1 MAAGRVREDN
11 PDSLVNQE
19 VLLPGHLWEMILK
32 EKLQEYLEGLRSAV
46 SKELRYGKGAA
57 ERQGLVDT
65 EEILRCFR
73 ICCDKAKVV
82 DIGRKLTYFL
92 ATGNLVSETGLDL
105 QQTAGFVI
113 TGERL
118 NFWRYVSHF
127 RSIHRG
133 AFFMQLR
140 TTTVRTLLPEPEPK
154 PEPEPEP
161 EPEP

>member
-1 MAAGRVREDN
+1 
-11 PDSLVNQE
+11 
-19 VLLPGHLWEMILK
+19 MILK

-46 SKELRYGKGAA
+46 SRELRYGKGAA

-73 ICCDKAKVV
+73 ICFDKAKVV

-118 NFWRYVSHF
+118 TNPNPDPDPNPNPNPNPDPS
-127 RSIHRG
+127 
-133 AFFMQLR
+133 
-140 TTTVRTLLPEPEPK
+140 PNPDPNNK
-154 PEPEPEP
+154 
-161 EPEP
+161 